1 MTFPNIATLLFSSWP
16 TIEAPAANHLWQST
30 AFAGMVWLLTLL
42 LRKSHAQARYILWLV
57 ATAKFLVP
65 FSLLIGMGS
74 HLAWP
79 KTAAV
84 TQPRLFIAMK
94 AIGQPFSP
102 TNPPSVPISAA
113 PSVLEVALR
122 NLPVFLLMVWFAG
135 CVAVLL
141 LWYLRWRRLT
151 AARQAALPS
160 ESEREL
166 EALRRM
172 ERSLRPP
179 QQITLI
185 LLQSARE
192 PGVLGVF
199 RPVLVLPAG
208 ISDRLTDAQLESVIA
223 HELCH
228 VRRRDNLAAALHMF
242 VEAVFWFHAKPA
254 DTYRNGLKDPHGR
267 PIGSGIFQPGPC
279 KLVGQGIP
287 VAALAFDLS
296 QQLSRIVVDK
306 TNLKGN
312 YDFTLDCH
320 TAFMERGDSL
330 LTVLPEQLGLELNE
344 QTVLVEM
351 LVIDH
356 ADKLTADQSSQ
367 TQPQDQS
374 LAESVAASMPP
385 ALVYKAVSIK
395 PDNSSATPTP
405 TRNFPPDG
413 FNATNVTLQS
423 LIAWAYHVEGFQI
436 SGAPGWIS
444 TERYDVEAKV
454 DSSVADELQSRSEEQ
469 RGAKQQPMLLE
480 LLADHFKLEAHRET
494 REVPVYELV
503 IAGSGPKL
511 QQAKTGESPFVRF
524 AKGLIVGQAEPIGP
538 TNNGRPSLV
547 RMLSLD
553 LQRPVLDKTGLEGTY
568 DFSLEWTP
576 GDKQGTEH
584 GPSIF
589 AAVQEQLGLKL
600 LESNEQTASVQMLV
614 IDHAEKPAE
623 N

>member
-374 LAESVAASMPP
+374 LAESVATSMPP
-385 ALVYKAVSIK
+385 ALVYKAVSIQARQLISHS
-395 PDNSSATPTP
+395 DAYAE
-405 TRNFPPDG
+405 FP
-413 FNATNVTLQS
+413 A
-423 LIAWAYHVEGFQI
+423 
-436 SGAPGWIS
+436 GW
-444 TERYDVEAKV
+444 V
-454 DSSVADELQSRSEEQ
+454 
-469 RGAKQQPMLLE
+469 
-480 LLADHFKLEAHRET
+480 
-494 REVPVYELV
+494 
-503 IAGSGPKL
+503 
-511 QQAKTGESPFVRF
+511 
-524 AKGLIVGQAEPIGP
+524 
-538 TNNGRPSLV
+538 
-547 RMLSLD
+547 
-553 LQRPVLDKTGLEGTY
+553 
-568 DFSLEWTP
+568 
-576 GDKQGTEH
+576 
-584 GPSIF
+584 
-589 AAVQEQLGLKL
+589 
-600 LESNEQTASVQMLV
+600 
-614 IDHAEKPAE
+614 
-623 N
+623 